1 MFRKLFWAL
10 LAVSV
15 LVATGCATIVSTK
28 TQLVSFQ
35 SSPAGATVLIDGRPI
50 GQTPLSL
57 QLERKNN
64 QALVI
69 RKGGYKEFSTTMSTT
84 LNGWFF
90 GNIVLGGLLG
100 STTDAAT
107 GAMHEYAPNQF
118 LVALEPEGS
127 NAATSK
133 TEKSKADKIR
143 EFVLLSYNPL
153 SADIKAGSGNYLNSL
168 LNQLEVGTESREQAI
183 TRIKGLHQAYPDMQ
197 QFADQLI
204 ASFQK

>member
-15 LVATGCATIVSTK
+15 LVVTGCATIVSTK

-35 SSPAGATVLIDGRPI
+35 SAPSGATVLIDGRPI
-50 GQTPLSL
+50 GQTPLSI
-57 QLERKNN
+57 QLERKTN

-69 RKGGYKEFSTTMSTT
+69 RKEGYKEFSTTLSTT

-118 LVALEPEGS
+118 LVSLEPDGA

-133 TEKSKADKIR
+133 TEKSKADRIR
-143 EFVLLSYNPL
+143 EFVVLSYAPL

-168 LNQLEVGTESREQAI
+168 LSQLEVTAENRDQAI
-183 TRIKGLHQAYPDMQ
+183 TRIKGMQQAYPDMMQ
-197 QFADQLI
+197 LADHLI
-204 ASFQK
+204 SSFQK